1 MEFSI
6 SIPQVLVEP
15 QFGRQLFAFLNAAGN
30 LRYLIVQKLL
40 RQNQLNCPTKSHK
53 CIQHTTQQAPQISQ
67 PELHITLEQFEGEF
81 LHLGAANSYS
91 IFVNIRQN
99 SWKKFARICLP
110 MLTNVHECNFLW
122 RTNTSYASS
131 NIHRIRFIKSL
142 FLLSTRLMNSILAIW
157 NRKLAA
163 VSHCNPSLMYETH
176 SNYKVLTLNAN

>member
-99 SWKKFARICLP
+99 SWKNSLGFVCQCSR
-110 MLTNVHECNFLW
+110 MFTNVTFFEELILHMLQATYIESDL
-122 RTNTSYASS
+122 S
-131 NIHRIRFIKSL
+131 NHFSCCQR
-142 FLLSTRLMNSILAIW
+142 
-157 NRKLAA
+157 
-163 VSHCNPSLMYETH
+163 V
-176 SNYKVLTLNAN
+176 